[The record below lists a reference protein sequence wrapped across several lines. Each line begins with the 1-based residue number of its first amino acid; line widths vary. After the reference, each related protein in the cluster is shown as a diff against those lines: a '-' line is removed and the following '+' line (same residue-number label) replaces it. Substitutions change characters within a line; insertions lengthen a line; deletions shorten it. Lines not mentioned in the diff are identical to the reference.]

1 MNKEV
6 KWKVEAPVRILNDF
20 VIGNQIVSY
29 FDCRGTYQVKYV

>member
-20 VIGNQIVSY
+20 VIENQILSH
-29 FDCRGTYQVKYV
+29 FDCRGKDQEKYV